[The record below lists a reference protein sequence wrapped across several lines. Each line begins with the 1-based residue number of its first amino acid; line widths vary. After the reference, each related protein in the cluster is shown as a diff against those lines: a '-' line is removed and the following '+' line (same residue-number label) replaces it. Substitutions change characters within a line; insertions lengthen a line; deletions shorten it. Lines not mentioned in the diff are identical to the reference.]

1 MQIDIDNA
9 RQMIAHA
16 IPHVAALG
24 IELMALER
32 GRMTLRLPYNEKL
45 VGNPQTGTLHGGV
58 ITTLLDTVAG
68 LSVYTVLDQM
78 VPIATLDLRID
89 YLKPATPGRDVIGF
103 AHCYRRT
110 RNVAFVRGLAFHD
123 DRDDPIANA
132 AASFMLSTAGAPPA
146 QRAG

>member
-1 MQIDIDNA
+1 MQIDVDNA
-9 RQMIAHA
+9 RQMIRHA
-16 IPHVAALG
+16 IPHVSALG
-24 IELMALER
+24 IELMTLEK
-32 GRMTLRLPYNEKL
+32 GRMTLRLPYDERL

-68 LSVYTVLDQM
+68 LSVYTVLDRM

-123 DRDDPIANA
+123 DRDDPIAHA
-132 AASFMLSTAGAPPA
+132 AASFMLSTAGTAP
-146 QRAG
+146 AGT